1 MHVKIDS
8 EPCIQDIIAI
18 FDRVFSTRENTRLIK
33 GNDEPWYIP
42 ANKDCNYH
50 QVVFAH
56 GFFSS
61 ALHELAHWCIAGKE
75 RRLKVDYGYWYE
87 EDGRSLDQQFEFA
100 KVEAKPQAL
109 EWILSHACNYRFYIS
124 LDNLNASPGD
134 MAPFKEAVYEQV
146 EQFKTA
152 GLPSRALLL
161 QQALADFYGQP
172 NDWLEYVF
180 SLSDL

>member
-87 EDGRSLDQQFEFA
+87 EDGRSLSQ
-100 KVEAKPQAL
+100 
-109 EWILSHACNYRFYIS
+109 N
-124 LDNLNASPGD
+124 
-134 MAPFKEAVYEQV
+134 
-146 EQFKTA
+146 
-152 GLPSRALLL
+152 PS
-161 QQALADFYGQP
+161 
-172 NDWLEYVF
+172 V
-180 SLSDL
+180 